1 METKQEVRGLQTFA
15 FFVVTVND
23 EHRKVGFKI
32 MFGVKFKES
41 SDLKATGIFV
51 ILISQYSFE
60 SDSPE

>member
-1 METKQEVRGLQTFA
+1 METKQEVHGLQAFA
-15 FFVVTVND
+15 LLVVIVND

-41 SDLKATGIFV
+41 SDLKTTGIFV
-51 ILISQYSFE
+51 ILISQYGFE